1 MKGYSLIFLYSLL
14 SSHTMFPNTSEP
26 LQNIKS
32 SKNEEAT
39 TIDIDEIMDNV
50 SIVLYTLTIVIG
62 VIGNSM
68 VVWVAGFKLKV
79 DNVLQKYFLN

>member
-14 SSHTMFPNTSEP
+14 SSHNMFPNASEP

-79 DNVLQKYFLN
+79 DNVLQNTF

>member
-1 MKGYSLIFLYSLL
+1 
-14 SSHTMFPNTSEP
+14 MFPNASEP

-79 DNVLQKYFLN
+79 DNVLQNTF